1 MLEIKNLSCGYN
13 GIDVVHDIS
22 FSVKENEKLC
32 IIGPN
37 GCGKSTLLKAI
48 SNVISHKGEIL
59 INNLNSKKLSRSEL
73 SKEIALLGQISTTN
87 FDFSVYD
94 TVEMGRY
101 IHSKKK
107 LFSIENYNDK
117 EIVEHYLK
125 QQDLFKIKDKS
136 VCELSGGQLQRV
148 LLARAF
154 VQQPNIIL
162 LDEPTNHLDIK
173 CQIDLLS
180 NLDEWIRNSNRS
192 VVAVLHDINISV
204 MFADKIILMDNGKI
218 VFYGEPEE
226 LIKSDLLKKV
236 YQTDI
241 VDFLNKSLKKW
252 S

>member
-226 LIKSDLLKKV
+226 LVKSDLLKKV

-241 VDFLNKSLKKW
+241 VEFLNKSLKKW

>member
-1 MLEIKNLSCGYN
+1 MLEVKNLSCGYN

-48 SNVISHKGEIL
+48 SNIISYKGEII
-59 INNLNSKKLSRSEL
+59 INSNNSKNLSRSDFA
-73 SKEIALLGQISTTN
+73 KNIALLGQISTTN

-94 TVEMGRY
+94 TVAMGRY
-101 IHSKKK
+101 IHLKK
-107 LFSIENYNDK
+107 SIFPNENAKDK
-117 EIVEHYLK
+117 EIIEQYLK
-125 QQDLFKIKDKS
+125 QQNLWDIKERS
-136 VCELSGGQLQRV
+136 VCEISGGQLQRV

-180 NLDEWIRNSNRS
+180 NLDEWIENSNKS
-192 VVAVLHDINISV
+192 VIAVLHDINISV

-218 VFYGEPEE
+218 VFYGKPEN

-236 YQTDI
+236 YQTDV